1 MDRFLPL
8 PEVERITSLQK
19 SKLYEMI
26 RVGEFPAQK
35 EVTARRRAWLASEVQ
50 AWITERAL
58 HSSGSQAVVAG
69 GQS

>member
-8 PEVERITSLQK
+8 PEVERITSLKK

-26 RVGEFPAQK
+26 RAGEFPAQK
-35 EVTARRRAWLASEVQ
+35 EVTARRRAWLASEVE
-50 AWITERAL
+50 AWIVARAL
-58 HSSGSQAVVAG
+58 HSTASQTAVAG